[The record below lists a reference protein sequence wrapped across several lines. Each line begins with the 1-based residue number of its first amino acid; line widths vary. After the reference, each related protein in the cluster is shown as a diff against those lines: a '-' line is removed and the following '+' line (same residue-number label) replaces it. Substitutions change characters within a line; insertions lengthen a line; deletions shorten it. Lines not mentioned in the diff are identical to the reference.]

1 MKKVIFTGIFAICA
15 TSTIMANRA
24 IQPINS
30 RMAPAIFS
38 VKEEKDVC
46 SAFKIDTDIT
56 INGKTYHVQ
65 GEASISFKDK
75 SVTMDI
81 TIITPDGKTL
91 RFNGTIYFTNAG
103 ASVINGILTDENG
116 KIVSIGEYRDL
127 LEEIAAQLLHD
138 NVSIIDGVMTN
149 EKGDTVEIV
158 PYAELLLRL
167 ANHIMQE
174 KQ

>member
-1 MKKVIFTGIFAICA
+1 MNKVIFTGILAICA
-15 TSTIMANRA
+15 TSSTMANRA

-30 RMAPAIFS
+30 KTDPVIFS
-38 VKEEKDVC
+38 IEGEKDVC
-46 SAFKIDTDIT
+46 SAFRIDMDIT

-81 TIITPDGKTL
+81 TNITPDGKTL

-127 LEEIAAQLLHD
+127 LEEIAAQLLQD

-149 EKGDTVEIV
+149 EKGDTIEIV
-158 PYAELLLRL
+158 PYAELLLHI